1 MPGCGE
7 LGAHAA
13 PGTGADRAGGGF
25 LALEGQVVFLLE
37 KGFLD
42 AVVDEIPG
50 ECLVQVL
57 GPVNEEIGVEF

>member
-13 PGTGADRAGGGF
+13 SGAGADRAGGGF
-25 LALEGQVVFLLE
+25 LALEGEGVFFLE

-42 AVVDEIPG
+42 SVVDEIPG

-57 GPVNEEIGVEF
+57 GSIDKEIGVEL